1 MHSSAFDTSLYP
13 SLSKR
18 QKDKK
23 AHDSFEDGNKEKE
36 TDQQGKKTESKD
48 HVFLKSCT
56 NICLISCC
64 YEHNQLLLSL
74 MLSPTLHP
82 LNNPYN
88 IQHFI
93 GKLPEAFINKATI

>member
-18 QKDKK
+18 QNDKK

-36 TDQQGKKTESKD
+36 VDQQGKESKG

-56 NICLISCC
+56 NICLISCR

-74 MLSPTLHP
+74 MLSPTLYP

-93 GKLPEAFINKATI
+93 DKLPEAFINKATI

>member
-1 MHSSAFDTSLYP
+1 MIVLKMAMRKKKRI
-13 SLSKR
+13 SKV
-18 QKDKK
+18 
-23 AHDSFEDGNKEKE
+23 
-36 TDQQGKKTESKD
+36 KTESKG

-56 NICLISCC
+56 NICLISCY

>member
-23 AHDSFEDGNKEKE
+23 AHDSFEDGNEEKE
-36 TDQQGKKTESKD
+36 ADQKTESKG